1 MTKQMIV
8 IAMTSVATLVAFAA
22 GASAGPGMKRN
33 IVGVIASVER
43 NSPPVL
49 KVITAKDHDAIEVR
63 TDTKTQYVKW
73 ITQRQVERDRHADAE
88 MLVPGR
94 CVDVE
99 PWLGS
104 PNSAKVVRIS
114 DEPAGTVFDPCRDRR
129 ERR

>member
-1 MTKQMIV
+1 MTRQMMA

-22 GASAGPGMKRN
+22 SVSAGPGMKRN

-49 KVITAKDHDAIEVR
+49 KIVPAKGHEAIEVR
-63 TDTKTQYVKW
+63 TDAKTQYVKW
-73 ITQRQVERDRHADAE
+73 ITQREVQRGNHADAN
-88 MLVPGR
+88 MLVAGR

-99 PWLGS
+99 PWTGS

-129 ERR
+129 